1 MTIITTMTLMISL
14 TPKAA
19 AKHDLLFNK
28 PEAGLLNK
36 SSSLDPALGVT
47 KFIIVRDM
55 VLVTHCC
62 DT

>member
-1 MTIITTMTLMISL
+1 MTLMISL